1 MCGDSGSGGGAPG
14 VGAGIKKAQG
24 WGWGSDEGGAP
35 IAVKP
40 PEDASGVPAIVFSLS
55 ATITRDRIER
65 VLGEAVSIWEI
76 TSKISRLLD
85 GAERASRRR
94 GHALKAGI
102 HSARVYDGH
111 AFRVTLIVK
120 P

>member
-1 MCGDSGSGGGAPG
+1 MCGGSGSGGGAPG

-76 TSKISRLLD
+76 TIKGGI
-85 GAERASRRR
+85 RASMELSVTRSPCHIMLSAYPHPRLDRRQIPQR
-94 GHALKAGI
+94 
-102 HSARVYDGH
+102 
-111 AFRVTLIVK
+111 
-120 P
+120 